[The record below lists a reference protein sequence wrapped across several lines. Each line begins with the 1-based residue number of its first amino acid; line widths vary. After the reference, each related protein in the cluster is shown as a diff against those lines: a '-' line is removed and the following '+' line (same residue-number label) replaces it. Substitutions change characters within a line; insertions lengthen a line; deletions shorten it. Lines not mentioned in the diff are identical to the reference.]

1 MKIEAGL
8 VVRDR
13 FVTHEV
19 PGPTTRWYWSVSDGV
34 LHGLSVDGVCDTEAE
49 AWRQMFETVA
59 QASPVMV
66 ARAQGVTAGLDAM
79 RARAEA
85 AEKRAEA
92 AEAAGYRR
100 AIDDAC
106 AALDKRY
113 DVVTHRLGEGDH
125 FGAGR
130 LRGLDLAEE
139 IVRALAPVE
148 PVNKAEELPA
158 GGEA

>member
-1 MKIEAGL
+1 MS
-8 VVRDR
+8 
-13 FVTHEV
+13 
-19 PGPTTRWYWSVSDGV
+19 TTIRE
-34 LHGLSVDGVCDTEAE
+34 VDGRWWWTVGGVHVEYTGHCETREEAE
-49 AWRQMFETVA
+49 VA
-59 QASPVMV
+59 A
-66 ARAQGVTAGLDAM
+66 A
-79 RARAEA
+79 A
-85 AEKRAEA
+85 AEEYDGPGSTWSDESDTYIASLEAQVAELTASAEA

-113 DVVTHRLGEGDH
+113 DVLTHRLGEGDH

-148 PVNKAEELPA
+148 PVNKADELPA
-158 GGEA
+158 TGGEA